1 MGIVVTV
8 IHSTQGPMV
17 YSPSPSP
24 SHKHE
29 SVQLYI
35 NDRVLSI
42 ISYFVLFLVPEI
54 REP

>member
-1 MGIVVTV
+1 MAIVAIK

-29 SVQLYI
+29 SVQLYT
-35 NDRVLSI
+35 NDGVLSI
-42 ISYFVLFLVPEI
+42 ISYFLLFLIPEI